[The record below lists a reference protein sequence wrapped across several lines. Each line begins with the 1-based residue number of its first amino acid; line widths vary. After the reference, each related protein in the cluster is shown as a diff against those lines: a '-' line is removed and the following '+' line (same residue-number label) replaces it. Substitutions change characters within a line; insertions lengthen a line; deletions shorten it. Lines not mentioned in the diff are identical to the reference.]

1 MAQICERTAGERMT
15 DWLRYIPRR
24 IAQHLGHGASTM
36 LFVLSFTGCATSQS
50 HGPQLLSGAG
60 PIYPPAARAA
70 GIEGTVT
77 VAYGIDLEGRV
88 VNARVLRAEPPEL
101 FDAAALTAVRS
112 WRYRAAREQGR
123 AVAVPEVT
131 SQVAFRLDQALEYEL
146 DE

>member
-1 MAQICERTAGERMT
+1 MKN
-15 DWLRYIPRR
+15 WLRHTPL
-24 IAQHLGHGASTM
+24 QNVPGLGQGVSAALLM
-36 LFVLSFTGCATSQS
+36 LMLTACATSQS

-112 WRYRAAREQGR
+112 WRYRAAREEGR
-123 AVAVPEVT
+123 AVEVPEVT
-131 SQVAFRLDQALEYEL
+131 SQVAFRLDQALEYDL